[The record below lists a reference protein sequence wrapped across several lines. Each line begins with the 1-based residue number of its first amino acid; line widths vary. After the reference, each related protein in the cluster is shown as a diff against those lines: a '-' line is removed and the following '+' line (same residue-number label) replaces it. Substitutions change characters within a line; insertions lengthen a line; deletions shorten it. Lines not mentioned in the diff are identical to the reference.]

1 MNKTNEA
8 IQVILLLSFS
18 LSLSLYHATFILWI
32 LKFSIFHNEI
42 RNHLGVQRG
51 FEARP

>member
-8 IQVILLLSFS
+8 IQVILLLSF
-18 LSLSLYHATFILWI
+18 SLSLYHATFILWI